1 MKNWARWTLFVLWIV
16 LLVLTAQFW
25 NPFVSFPALL
35 KYSVVSVVAAGV
47 YGALF
52 ILIQFYILL
61 SIIFPLPP
69 RADSKAPKSI
79 WRKAFKFLFKESPIS
94 PKAPKTLDEMVG
106 NEAAKIEIK
115 EAIDILKKSAHYEG
129 SGAQVPKGMLF
140 VGSPGVGKTLFARA
154 IANEVGVPFYVVEG
168 GAISGLIMGL
178 GVLKL
183 KTLFRKLQRHDRA
196 ILFIDEIES
205 MASKRQQ

>member
-1 MKNWARWTLFVLWIV
+1 
-16 LLVLTAQFW
+16 
-25 NPFVSFPALL
+25 
-35 KYSVVSVVAAGV
+35 
-47 YGALF
+47 
-52 ILIQFYILL
+52 
-61 SIIFPLPP
+61 
-69 RADSKAPKSI
+69 
-79 WRKAFKFLFKESPIS
+79 
-94 PKAPKTLDEMVG
+94 MVG

-115 EAIDILKKSAHYEG
+115 EAIDILKKSSHYEG

-168 GAISGLIMGL
+168 GAISGLFMGL

-205 MASKRQQ
+205 MASKRQQDRGFGGMADMNMTLNTLLTEMDGFHGSRLMVIGATNNDGMLDPAFDAGRPHGQTHLLPDAHSARTQRSLQVLPGQGAMR

>member
-79 WRKAFKFLFKESPIS
+79 WRKAFKFLF
-94 PKAPKTLDEMVG
+94 
-106 NEAAKIEIK
+106 
-115 EAIDILKKSAHYEG
+115 
-129 SGAQVPKGMLF
+129 
-140 VGSPGVGKTLFARA
+140 
-154 IANEVGVPFYVVEG
+154 
-168 GAISGLIMGL
+168 
-178 GVLKL
+178 
-183 KTLFRKLQRHDRA
+183 
-196 ILFIDEIES
+196 
-205 MASKRQQ
+205 